1 MTATMVSGGTEST
14 LDSVDEGRTANNST
28 PVQSACYDSAE
39 ILMNATRT
47 LTYVV
52 ISAGLIAWLAGAA
65 TSNREI
71 AAVPVVTH
79 APIDAHGEN
88 LSKEIARL
96 HERLRPDATPRQPG
110 RNLFTFRPAARVAAP
125 SMPEAPHA
133 AVVEAPPMIA
143 PSLKLVGLAED
154 DNPDGPV
161 RSAIISGD
169 GQLFIVK
176 IGDSVTPR
184 YIVTNIGADVVELTD
199 VTDHTIRRL
208 ALK

>member
-1 MTATMVSGGTEST
+1 
-14 LDSVDEGRTANNST
+14 
-28 PVQSACYDSAE
+28 
-39 ILMNATRT
+39 MNAKRT

-52 ISAGLIAWLAGAA
+52 ISAALIAWLAGAA

-71 AAVPVVTH
+71 APVPVVTH
-79 APIDAHGEN
+79 AAIDARGES

-96 HERLRPDATPRQPG
+96 HERLRPDATPRLPG
-110 RNLFTFRPAARVAAP
+110 RNLFTFHSAARAAAR
-125 SMPEAPHA
+125 SMPEAPKA
-133 AVVEAPPMIA
+133 SVVEEPPPVIA

-176 IGDSVTPR
+176 VGDSVTAR
-184 YIVTNIGADVVELTD
+184 YVVTNIGADVVELTD
-199 VTDHTIRRL
+199 VTDQTIRRL